1 MERNSLSNKMQKAI
15 KMLEDF
21 TGTTAALAPYP
32 VLPVSTVTVTKPK
45 KNKKD
50 NEKEQKLNYKPI

>member
-15 KMLEDF
+15 KMLEEF
-21 TGTTAALAPYP
+21 TGTTVALAPYP
-32 VLPVSTVTVTKPK
+32 VLPVSTVTVAKPK

-50 NEKEQKLNYKPI
+50 NEKE

>member
-1 MERNSLSNKMQKAI
+1 MEINSLSNKMQKAI

-32 VLPVSTVTVTKPK
+32 VLPVSTVTVAKPK

-50 NEKEQKLNYKPI
+50 NEKE